1 MNYLGHALISGSN
14 NNILI
19 GNMLG
24 DFIKGKQY
32 LNFPVDIQ
40 KGMRYHRLIDEYT
53 DKHQSIRSATKILRE
68 DGIKYAGVFID
79 IFFDY
84 FIANDSDNFE
94 NKKELES
101 FTLSVLKSLEEAQHL
116 MTDSMKTYFGYM
128 IRYNWLYHYGSKEG
142 IEKSIMGIIKRYPRL
157 GNADEILFS
166 LFNNIELLRPHYHI
180 FIKDIKA
187 WSLNTLEGF
196 ESPNRSF

>member
-1 MNYLGHALISGSN
+1 MNYLGHAFVSGN
-14 NNILI
+14 DVNILI

-32 LNFPVDIQ
+32 INYALPIQ
-40 KGMRYHRLIDEYT
+40 HGMRYHRLVDEYT
-53 DKHQSIRSATKILRE
+53 DKHESVRAATKILRE

-84 FIANDSDNFE
+84 FIANDTDNFA
-94 NKKELES
+94 NKEELEI
-101 FTLSVLKSLEEAQHL
+101 FTLDVLKSLEDAQDI
-116 MTDSMKTYFGYM
+116 MTDEMKVYFGYM

-157 GNADEILFS
+157 GDADQILFS
-166 LFNNIELLRPHYHI
+166 LFNNIEQLRPHYQT

-187 WSLNTLEGF
+187 WSQETLKQF
-196 ESPNRSF
+196 DLP